1 MRVLR
6 ISKEPASDSW
16 RRSGGEAQRVC
27 SGRLMDL
34 DEAIA
39 ILLDVLRN
47 GRAGRYGYDLYPRI
61 GAEFAAQQR
70 HPHEH
75 HIELRVRELSP
86 IFYEAAWELCRRG
99 IVRPGVRTTGE
110 QAEGEGGYSL
120 TVAGRAALAT
130 LDGTSILIAQPGSLA
145 ATFNGYRARFGDGFH
160 QRAMEAI
167 KCRNAEAW
175 LACCALVG
183 AAAESVLLAIAI
195 AKQGNEEQV
204 LRAYHGNRG
213 RQAVLNMIIGQAD
226 AHRRNT
232 LTTFAGI
239 VSLWRDDAAH
249 GRASPIDTS
258 NADEALR
265 QLLHLCQWVAREW
278 DNLTA

>member
-1 MRVLR
+1 MKDAQKPDHISLSTLVSYLREGRFVIPDFQREFEWKPWDIRELMRS
-6 ISKEPASDSW
+6 IF
-16 RRSGGEAQRVC
+16 
-27 SGRLMDL
+27 L
-34 DEAIA
+34 DYYIGS
-39 ILLDVLRN
+39 LLLWKGKPDT
-47 GRAGRYGYDLYPRI
+47 
-61 GAEFAAQQR
+61 FAALSC
-70 HPHEH
+70 EH
-75 HIELRVRELSP
+75 V
-86 IFYEAAWELCRRG
+86 Y
-99 IVRPGVRTTGE
+99 
-110 QAEGEGGYSL
+110 GYSL
-120 TVAGRAALAT
+120 TVAGRAALAN
-130 LDGTSILIAQPGSLA
+130 LDTTTILIAQPGSLA
-145 ATFNGYRARFGDGFH
+145 ATFNGYQPLFGDGFH

-175 LACCALVG
+175 LACCAMVG

-195 AKQGNEEQV
+195 TKEGDEERV

-213 RQAVLNMIIGQAD
+213 RQAVLNMIVGQAD

-265 QLLHLCQWVAREW
+265 QLLHMCQWVAREW

>member
-1 MRVLR
+1 
-6 ISKEPASDSW
+6 
-16 RRSGGEAQRVC
+16 
-27 SGRLMDL
+27 MDL

-39 ILLDVLRN
+39 TLLELLRN
-47 GRAGRYGYDLYPRI
+47 DRARNYGYDLYART
-61 GAEFAAQQR
+61 GAEFAARQR

-75 HIELRVRELSP
+75 YLDGPVRELSP

-99 IVRPGVRTTGE
+99 LVRPGVRRSGE
-110 QAEGEGGYSL
+110 QAVEEGGYSL
-120 TVAGRAALAT
+120 TVAGRVALTNLDAAA
-130 LDGTSILIAQPGSLA
+130 ILIAQPGSLA
-145 ATFNGYRARFGDGFH
+145 ATFNGYRKLFGDGFH

-167 KCRNAEAW
+167 RCRNAEAW
-175 LACCALVG
+175 LACCAMVG

-195 AKQGNEEQV
+195 TKERDEERV
-204 LRAYHGNRG
+204 LKAYRANRG
-213 RQAVLNMIIGQAD
+213 RQTVLNMIIGQAD
-226 AHRRNT
+226 AQRRNT

-249 GRASPIDTS
+249 GRASLIDTS

-265 QLLHLCQWVAREW
+265 QPLHMCQWVAREW

>member
-1 MRVLR
+1 
-6 ISKEPASDSW
+6 
-16 RRSGGEAQRVC
+16 
-27 SGRLMDL
+27 MDL

-39 ILLDVLRN
+39 ILLDLLRN
-47 GRAGRYGYDLYPRI
+47 GRAQNYGYDLYART
-61 GAEFAAQQR
+61 GAEVAARQR

-75 HIELRVRELSP
+75 YLDGPVRELSP

-99 IVRPGVRTTGE
+99 IVRPGVRRSGE
-110 QAEGEGGYSL
+110 QAVDEGGYSL
-120 TVAGRAALAT
+120 TVAGRAALAN
-130 LDGTSILIAQPGSLA
+130 LDAATILIAQPGSLA
-145 ATFNGYRARFGDGFH
+145 ATFNGYQQLFGDGFH

-167 KCRNAEAW
+167 RCRNAEAW
-175 LACCALVG
+175 LACCAMVG

-195 AKQGNEEQV
+195 SKEGDEERV
-204 LRAYHGNRG
+204 LRVYRGNRG
-213 RQAVLNMIIGQAD
+213 RQAVLNMIVGQAD

-265 QLLHLCQWVAREW
+265 QLLHMCQWVAREW
-278 DNLTA
+278 DGLTA

>member
-1 MRVLR
+1 
-6 ISKEPASDSW
+6 
-16 RRSGGEAQRVC
+16 
-27 SGRLMDL
+27 MDL

-39 ILLDVLRN
+39 ILLDLLRN
-47 GRAGRYGYDLYPRI
+47 GRAAGYGYDLYART
-61 GAEFAAQQR
+61 GAQLAAQQR

-75 HIELRVRELSP
+75 FIEGRVRELSP
-86 IFYEAAWELCRRG
+86 IFYEAAWELCKRG
-99 IVRPGVRTTGE
+99 IVRPGVRTAGD
-110 QAEGEGGYSL
+110 QAVEEGGYSL
-120 TVAGRAALAT
+120 TIAGRAALAN
-130 LDGTSILIAQPGSLA
+130 LDTTTILLAQPGSLA
-145 ATFNGYRARFGDGFH
+145 ATLNSYRPRFGDGFH

-175 LACCALVG
+175 LACCAMVG

-195 AKQGNEEQV
+195 TKEGDEERV
-204 LRAYHGNRG
+204 LRTYHGNRG
-213 RQAVLNMIIGQAD
+213 RQAVLNMIVGQAD

-258 NADEALR
+258 NADETLR
-265 QLLHLCQWVAREW
+265 QLLHMCQWVAREW

>member
-1 MRVLR
+1 
-6 ISKEPASDSW
+6 
-16 RRSGGEAQRVC
+16 
-27 SGRLMDL
+27 MDL

-39 ILLDVLRN
+39 ILVDVLRN
-47 GRAGRYGYDLYPRI
+47 GRARRYGYDFYPRT

-75 HIELRVRELSP
+75 HHREVLVRELSP
-86 IFYEAAWELCRRG
+86 IFFEAAWELCRRG
-99 IVRPGVRTTGE
+99 IVRPGVRETGD

-120 TVAGRAALAT
+120 TVAGREALAN
-130 LDGTSILIAQPGSLA
+130 LDATTILIAQPGSLA
-145 ATFNGYRARFGDGFH
+145 ATFNGYQPFFGDGFH

-167 KCRNAEAW
+167 KCRNAQAW
-175 LACCALVG
+175 LACCAMVG

-195 AKQGNEEQV
+195 TKVGDEERV
-204 LRAYHGNRG
+204 RKTYSGNRG
-213 RQAVLNMIIGQAD
+213 RQLVLNMIVGQAD
-226 AHRRNT
+226 AQRRNS

-265 QLLHLCQWVAREW
+265 QLLHMCQWVAREW

>member
-1 MRVLR
+1 
-6 ISKEPASDSW
+6 
-16 RRSGGEAQRVC
+16 
-27 SGRLMDL
+27 MDL

-39 ILLDVLRN
+39 ILLDLLRN
-47 GRAGRYGYDLYPRI
+47 GRAVGYGYDLYART
-61 GAEFAAQQR
+61 GAQLAAQQR
-70 HPHEH
+70 YPREH
-75 HIELRVRELSP
+75 FIEGHIRELSP

-99 IVRPGVRTTGE
+99 IVRPGVRSAGE
-110 QAEGEGGYSL
+110 QAVEEGGYSL
-120 TVAGRAALAT
+120 TVAGRAALAN
-130 LDGTSILIAQPGSLA
+130 LDNTTILIAQPGSLA
-145 ATFNGYRARFGDGFH
+145 ATFNGYQPLFGDGFH

-175 LACCALVG
+175 LACCAMVG

-195 AKQGNEEQV
+195 TKEGDAERV
-204 LRAYHGNRG
+204 LNAYHGNRG
-213 RQAVLNMIIGQAD
+213 RQTVLNMIVGQAD
-226 AHRRNT
+226 AQRRNT

-265 QLLHLCQWVAREW
+265 QLLHMCQWVAREW
-278 DNLTA
+278 DNLTT